1 MGYEWT
7 IAVGVLFMLCFWGF
21 VWYCNRKAKQEYL
34 RKKNDVTRQTVIPD
48 DARYSVE
55 LHTVSY
61 SVSGLGGHCGAD
73 GGGADGCG

>member
-7 IAVGVLFMLCFWGF
+7 IAVGVLFIVCFLGCF
-21 VWYCNRKAKQEYL
+21 WYCNKKEKHTNL
-34 RKKNDVTRQTVIPD
+34 RKKNDLTRKAVIPD

-73 GGGADGCG
+73 GCG